1 MLGKVSVGERVA
13 LVSQEDYYQTPCVA
27 EYLAE
32 RGKKVEIF
40 HKSVHLA
47 TEVARYSIGMV
58 LNRMEKFGVTVHPN
72 LILAEVKPEALAFV
86 SSWGGNTYLK
96 QGFDS
101 VVLVYGSVPQ
111 SDLYDQLKAE
121 GSVREVYLAGGAW
134 VPRRLAEATRHG
146 ANIGLMI

>member
-1 MLGKVSVGERVA
+1 
-13 LVSQEDYYQTPCVA
+13 
-27 EYLAE
+27 
-32 RGKKVEIF
+32 
-40 HKSVHLA
+40 
-47 TEVARYSIGMV
+47 
-58 LNRMEKFGVTVHPN
+58 MEKFGVTVHPN
-72 LILAEVKPEALAFV
+72 LILAEVKPEALTFV